1 MVGVGPN
8 PGVAARRVR
17 VPAAYLREAA
27 RRGLD
32 ARICTDIDAM
42 LEELGSAGVIEAL
55 VEAGPTVMKRFV
67 DLGLCDEQVIIRQ
80 SPKAGGA
87 DTVQVI
93 RPPRT

>member
-8 PGVAARRVR
+8 PGAAARRGR

-27 RRGLD
+27 GRGLD
-32 ARICTDIDAM
+32 ARIYTDIDAM

-55 VEAGPTVMKRFV
+55 VEARPTVTKRFV
-67 DLGLCDEQVIIRQ
+67 DLGLCDEQVIMRQ

-87 DTVQVI
+87 GTFQVI